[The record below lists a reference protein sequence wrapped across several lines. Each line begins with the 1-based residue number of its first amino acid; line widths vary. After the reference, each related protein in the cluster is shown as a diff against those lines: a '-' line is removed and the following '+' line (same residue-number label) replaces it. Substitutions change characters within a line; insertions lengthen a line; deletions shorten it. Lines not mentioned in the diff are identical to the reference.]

1 MKKTMTQKSNLS
13 RFLPITLLVSLG
25 ITWSLGYAIAR
36 YCITH
41 GVNPL
46 GYSFWQSLGP
56 ALALLMIMVWTKTP
70 FSCSKKHLLYYIFCA
85 ILGIA
90 LPNSIMYFSA
100 GHLPSGLL
108 AVIVNTVPILTYPI
122 ALMAKQE
129 RFYLKRILIVLLGCV
144 GIFWLILQ
152 NTDLGYHG
160 LTLDFSTLFSG
171 GTGWALLT
179 LLTPLSFACCSV
191 FIASHQPIPSNPLS
205 LSFGMLLF
213 SSLCLIP
220 FVLGTHSFYFFHLKP
235 HLTDVLIW
243 VEIAL
248 SSLGYLLF
256 FALLRLA
263 GPVYYSMVGG
273 VVAIAGIVWGK
284 IFFHENFI
292 SSAYVPILFILISIL
307 LLRKTTS
314 DQ

>member
-1 MKKTMTQKSNLS
+1 
-13 RFLPITLLVSLG
+13 
-25 ITWSLGYAIAR
+25 
-36 YCITH
+36 
-41 GVNPL
+41 
-46 GYSFWQSLGP
+46 
-56 ALALLMIMVWTKTP
+56 
-70 FSCSKKHLLYYIFCA
+70 
-85 ILGIA
+85 
-90 LPNSIMYFSA
+90 
-100 GHLPSGLL
+100 
-108 AVIVNTVPILTYPI
+108 
-122 ALMAKQE
+122 
-129 RFYLKRILIVLLGCV
+129 
-144 GIFWLILQ
+144 
-152 NTDLGYHG
+152 
-160 LTLDFSTLFSG
+160 
-171 GTGWALLT
+171 
-179 LLTPLSFACCSV
+179 
-191 FIASHQPIPSNPLS
+191 
-205 LSFGMLLF
+205 MLLF

-220 FVLGTHSFYFFHLKP
+220 FVLSTHSFYFFHLKP